1 MPSTYAHYRLGQ
13 EVYKSVSALARTAI
27 KSHKELFDIGL
38 HGPDILFYYRP
49 LAVCT
54 INKQGYDMHARSGLE
69 FFKRAGEIFCEADED
84 DKEALLAYIYGY
96 CCHFALDVSCHGY
109 IDEKIAKDGVSH
121 TEIEVEFDRSLMIK
135 DGYDPITHSLTDHI
149 KVNNTNAAYICRFY
163 NYLTKDDIIKA
174 LDGMVSYNKLLI
186 APSRIKRAMI
196 YSLLHIT
203 GNYKEMHGLL
213 VNYRANPLC
222 NDSTDKLYELYES
235 AKQLAVTLISEFRA
249 SAYGRIEY
257 NKMYN
262 YTFGSKL
269 VEENVHKASE
279 TQIKNQ
285 TNNNTEDNAKTVIQ
299 YTVSN
304 ELENNAD
311 GDESDNADGSSR
323 KCG

>member
-1 MPSTYAHYRLGQ
+1 MPSTYAHYIFGQQIRGRLSGY
-13 EVYKSVSALARTAI
+13 ERKVIDKYP
-27 KSHKELFDIGL
+27 ELFNIGL

-49 LAVCT
+49 LGK
-54 INKQGYDMHARSGLE
+54 NKVNQLGSRIHNESGAKFFVHAA
-69 FFKRAGEIFCEADED
+69 K
-84 DKEALLAYIYGY
+84 ALHTHDQYEKHLAYVYGVL
-96 CCHFALDVSCHGY
+96 CHFALDVSCHGY

-203 GNYKEMHGLL
+203 GNYKEMNGLL
-213 VNYRANPLC
+213 VNYKANPLC

-235 AKQLAVTLISEFRA
+235 AKQLSVTLISEFRA

-269 VEENVHKASE
+269 VEENVHKTSE